1 MLNLMRAIHDV
12 VERHGS
18 ANVAEGADFASR
30 TLLLQKANP
39 DYDSHRMNVQE
50 LHRIMKFT
58 NDFQPLKAWAEAFGF
73 ELVAKEQPEAVDVH
87 QALSNVMLEIA
98 EVTVETHTAMADG
111 RVDQMERAR
120 ILREIAQAQAALDQ
134 LKASVRVA

>member
-73 ELVAKEQPEAVDVH
+73 ELVSKEQPEAVDVH
-87 QALSNVMLEIA
+87 QALSKVMLEIA

-111 RVDQMERAR
+111 RVDQIERAR
-120 ILREIAQAQAALDQ
+120 ILREITQAQAALDQ
-134 LKASVRVA
+134 LKASVKVA